1 MMIIKTTKKQYE
13 LGFAWGLLASNMGTT
28 STENG
33 EDAEELNITVAVR
46 CRGRNEREIKA
57 RSSVVVSVPDVTGSS
72 QVAIN
77 TTDDVG
83 ITAQMNSKTY
93 TVDKVFGPSAN
104 QTLIFKEIAEP
115 LFGDFLKGYN
125 CTVLVYGMTSTGKTY
140 TMTGDEKLYNG
151 ELSDS
156 AGIIPRILF
165 KLFETLETQ
174 DEDYV
179 IKCSFVEL
187 YNEEL
192 KDLLDDGFENS
203 TMKKLR
209 IYDSGCGSTSNSG
222 SRKNSR
228 NNSPKLVGDPSV
240 NRRRMRTAPLTNSL
254 NKQQQLSQS
263 QLSHQQ
269 QYQQHQQDP
278 HASVYIQNL
287 QDFHITSAKD
297 GLKLLQKGL
306 KNRQVATTKMND
318 FSSRSHT
325 IFTITLYKEHEGE
338 MFRVSKMNLVDLAG
352 SENIS
357 RSGAQHQRAKEAG
370 SINQSLLTLGRVI
383 NSLADKSSHV
393 PFRES
398 RLTRLLQ
405 DSLGGNTKTA
415 LIATVS
421 PAKIN
426 SEETCSTLQYASKAK
441 NIKNRPQLKSF
452 IMKDILVKSITAELA
467 KIKSDLLSTK
477 TREGIYMSQEN
488 YKEMTNDLES
498 YKTEVQ
504 ESKRIIERLSSQN
517 SLLLKDKRA
526 SNEVNELQRL
536 KLQNMNDVM
545 SGLYEKLD
553 AQHKKEQELAE
564 MTSNLKSTLSSS
576 QSLVKEYVKKEEQMT
591 QRMQVILGDEFLR
604 FREML
609 IDNIERIKE
618 NQTKGGNDENVKHHL
633 DVLKQEVIE
642 LLSMAQNRAEK
653 MYKDWIEKILEEVP
667 NIFQTLS
674 DKVDHVNSVIDNYY
688 NGLAENLSDI
698 SEEYNNLKQYF
709 NEHFFKNN
717 HEDLLY
723 SHIDKTYHRLQLS
736 ADGLF
741 QKFRQMM
748 DDHLKDNKSLMIQSL
763 RSATTE
769 IIDKE
774 MQLFDPQRKKWEDS
788 FNLINQCDSISNGL
802 NSEIKSAL
810 SGIKST
816 FGSSTDMINQSISKV
831 KDEVNSYEGASK
843 ILEHNEIVQRKIAD
857 IIIKDTSLRN
867 GLQKTLESSEDH
879 VAAFD
884 RLKKHIRETVI
895 AEINTPSR
903 VKMTTL
909 NTPIDRKGLQST
921 ERTPLKPAILQ
932 LNHCSDNINTVPQ
945 SPFKSQQCKSNS
957 VSCVSKRHQDNDA
970 WEENLNKISR
980 LE

>member
-1 MMIIKTTKKQYE
+1 
-13 LGFAWGLLASNMGTT
+13 MGT
-28 STENG
+28 SPRENG
-33 EDAEELNITVAVR
+33 EDSEELNITVAVR

-57 RSSVVVSVPDVTGSS
+57 RSSVVVSVPDITGSS

-115 LFGDFLKGYN
+115 LFEDFLKGYN

-165 KLFETLETQ
+165 KLFETLEVQ

-179 IKCSFVEL
+179 IRCSFVEL

-192 KDLLDDGFENS
+192 KDLLDDGLDNS
-203 TMKKLR
+203 TLRKLR
-209 IYDSGCGSTSNSG
+209 IYDSGSSSTSNSG
-222 SRKNSR
+222 SRKTSR
-228 NNSPKLVGDPSV
+228 NNSPKLVTDPLL
-240 NRRRMRTAPLTNSL
+240 NRKRMRSLPLSSSL
-254 NKQQQLSQS
+254 GRQQQLSQS
-263 QLSHQQ
+263 QQSHQQ
-269 QYQQHQQDP
+269 QHQQHQQDP
-278 HASVYIQNL
+278 HSGVYIQNL

-306 KNRQVATTKMND
+306 RNRQVATTKMND

-325 IFTITLYKEHEGE
+325 IFTITLYKEHDGE
-338 MFRVSKMNLVDLAG
+338 MFRASKMNLVDLAG

-383 NSLADKSSHV
+383 NSLADKSTHV

-398 RLTRLLQ
+398 KLTRLLQ

-441 NIKNRPQLKSF
+441 NIKNRPQMKSF
-452 IMKDILVKSITAELA
+452 IMKDILVKNITAELA

-477 TREGIYMSQEN
+477 TREGIYMSQDN
-488 YKEMTNDLES
+488 YKEITNDLES
-498 YKTEVQ
+498 FKTEVK

-536 KLQNMNDVM
+536 KLQNMKDVM
-545 SGLYEKLD
+545 SELYEKLD
-553 AQHKKEQELAE
+553 HQHRKEQELVG
-564 MTSNLKSTLSSS
+564 MTSNLKTTLSST
-576 QSLVKEYVKKEEQMT
+576 QSLVKEYVQREEHMT
-591 QRMQVILGDEFLR
+591 QRMQAILGDEFLR

-609 IDNIERIKE
+609 ASGIEQIKE
-618 NQTKGGNDENVKHHL
+618 NKLGVGGDEEIQNNL
-633 DVLKQEVIE
+633 DALKQEIVK
-642 LLSMAQNRAEK
+642 LLGIAQNRAEK
-653 MYKDWIEKILEEVP
+653 MYKDWIEKILEEAPTV
-667 NIFQTLS
+667 FQTLS
-674 DKVDHVNSVIDNYY
+674 NRVDQVNSTVDNYHLE
-688 NGLAENLSDI
+688 LAENLSDI

-709 NEHFFKNN
+709 NDHFFKNN
-717 HEDLLY
+717 HEELLD
-723 SHIDKTYHRLQLS
+723 SRIDNTYRQLQAS
-736 ADGLF
+736 ADELF
-741 QKFRQMM
+741 HMFRQMM
-748 DDHLKDNKSLMIQSL
+748 DDHLRDNRNLMIKSL

-769 IIDKE
+769 VIDKE
-774 MQLFDPQRKKWEDS
+774 MQLFDPQRRKWEDS
-788 FNLINQCDSISNGL
+788 FDLINKCDSISNGF
-802 NSEIKSAL
+802 NTEVKSAL
-810 SGIKST
+810 FDIKST
-816 FGSSTDMINQSISKV
+816 VGSSTDVISKSISKV
-831 KDEVNSYEGASK
+831 KDEVKDYEDASK
-843 ILEHNEIVQRKIAD
+843 ILANNEVVQR
-857 IIIKDTSLRN
+857 
-867 GLQKTLESSEDH
+867 Q
-879 VAAFD
+879 
-884 RLKKHIRETVI
+884 I
-895 AEINTPSR
+895 AEIIKKDSSLRSR
-903 VKMTTL
+903 LQRTMESSQVHVSVFDGLKERIKETVAAENNFSSSVSTSTL
-909 NTPIDRKGLQST
+909 PERNDLRVCSNSDRA
-921 ERTPLKPAILQ
+921 PLKPTLLQ
-932 LNHCSDNINTVPQ
+932 PNYCPDNAKSMPQ
-945 SPFKSQQCKSNS
+945 SPFKNQSYKGSG
-957 VSCVSKRHQDNDA
+957 VFKRHQENET
-970 WEENLNKISR
+970 WEENLSKVSR
-980 LE
+980 IE